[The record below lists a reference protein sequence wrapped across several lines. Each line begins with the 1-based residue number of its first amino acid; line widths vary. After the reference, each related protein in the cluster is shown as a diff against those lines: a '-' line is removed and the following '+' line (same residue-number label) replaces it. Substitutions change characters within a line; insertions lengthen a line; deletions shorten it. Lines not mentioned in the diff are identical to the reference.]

1 MPETDQ
7 PVVAKMEQ
15 HIARWEAEQ
24 DSRSVFLSCYRL
36 MTINMYQALEE
47 GQFADPVWVGA
58 LLEHFANYYFIAL
71 EAYEA
76 GDHAT
81 PEAWQIAFQAAKQP
95 GLSVIQHLLLGV
107 NAHINYDLV
116 LAEVDLLD
124 PEWPGLTPE
133 QRASRQADHERVN
146 QVIGET
152 IDAVQDTI
160 LEPRQPRLEILDR
173 LMGGLDEW
181 LISRLIRHWR
191 AEVWETALNFL
202 ETPDPE
208 SRASLRRMR
217 STQVVRMADTILL

>member
-1 MPETDQ
+1 MPDVHR

-24 DSRSVFLSCYRL
+24 DARSVFLSCYRL
-36 MTINMYQALEE
+36 MTLNMYQALEE
-47 GQFADPVWVGA
+47 GQFDDPAWVGA
-58 LLEHFANYYFIAL
+58 LLEHFAGYFFIAL

-76 GDHAT
+76 GDPAT
-81 PEAWQIAFQAAKQP
+81 PEAWQIAFEAAKRP
-95 GLSVIQHLLLGV
+95 GLSPIQHLLLGV

-124 PEWPGLTPE
+124 PEWAGLTLD
-133 QRASRQADHERVN
+133 QRARRQADHERVN

-160 LEPRQPRLEILDR
+160 LEPLQPRLEILDR

-191 AEVWETALNFL
+191 AEVWEAALNFL
-202 ETPDPE
+202 ETPDPD
-208 SRASLRRMR
+208 SRANLRQMR
-217 STQVVRMADTILL
+217 STQVVRMADSILL

>member
-1 MPETDQ
+1 
-7 PVVAKMEQ
+7 MEQ

-24 DSRSVFLSCYRL
+24 DARSVFLSCYRL
-36 MTINMYQALEE
+36 MTLNMYQALEE
-47 GQFADPVWVGA
+47 GQFDDPAWVGA
-58 LLEHFANYYFIAL
+58 LLEHFAGYYFIAL

-76 GDHAT
+76 GDPTA
-81 PEAWQIAFQAAKQP
+81 PEAWQIAFEAAKQP
-95 GLSVIQHLLLGV
+95 GLSPIQHLLLGV

-124 PEWPGLTPE
+124 PEWAGLTPE
-133 QRASRQADHERVN
+133 QRAGRQADHERVN

-191 AEVWETALNFL
+191 GEVWEAAIHFL
-202 ETPDPE
+202 DAPDPE
-208 SRASLRRMR
+208 SRAGLRRTR
-217 STQVVRMADTILL
+217 SAQVARLADSILF